1 MPPCVTSAV
10 LDMISAVRDI
20 HQAKGGWY
28 AVIEFANAFLSQSW
42 KGANNSLPSGV
53 NDIDLRLL
61 YSGVI

>member
-1 MPPCVTSAV
+1 MF
-10 LDMISAVRDI
+10 SAVRDI

-53 NDIDLRLL
+53 NDLNLRLL
-61 YSGVI
+61 YSQVI